1 MKMTTNEPKLWE
13 IWQFEFAFEEDPQ
26 KTKKRPVIIAA
37 KNSSQEELIVLSVKV
52 TSHPPR
58 KGFQGEV
65 ALLDW
70 EKAGLIKPSTARCSK
85 YLLVP
90 IKAFEGCFCYGRL
103 SKRDESAVRQALLS
117 MNIIK

>member
-1 MKMTTNEPKLWE
+1 MTTNEPKLWE
-13 IWQFEFAFEEDPQ
+13 VQRFEFAFEEEPQ
-26 KTKKRPVIIAA
+26 KTKMRPVIIAA
-37 KNSSQEELIVLSVKV
+37 KDNSCEELIVLSVKV

-70 EKAGLIKPSTARCSK
+70 ETAGLSKPSTARCSK

-90 IKAFEGCFCYGRL
+90 MKAFAGCFCYGRL
-103 SKRDESAVRQALLS
+103 SKRDESAVRQALLA
-117 MNIIK
+117 MNIIN